1 MKSTELKRL
10 IREEVKNIINE
21 GTPLGDMQKT
31 LNRLDIHVNKI
42 IREFDDENYDDVGN
56 FISTVKRS
64 VEQLRGILWR
74 LNNQKTKVRI

>member
-1 MKSTELKRL
+1 MKSNELKRL

-21 GTPLGDMQKT
+21 GTPLGDMQKILT
-31 LNRLDIHVNKI
+31 QLDIQVNKT
-42 IREFDDENYDDVGN
+42 IRQFDDENYDDVGN

>member
-1 MKSTELKRL
+1 MKSNELKRL

-21 GTPLGDMQKT
+21 GTPLGDMQKILT
-31 LNRLDIHVNKI
+31 QLDVQVNKT
-42 IREFDDENYDDVGN
+42 IRQFDDENYDDVGN

>member
-1 MKSTELKRL
+1 MKSNELKRL

-21 GTPLGDMQKT
+21 GTPLGDMQKILT
-31 LNRLDIHVNKI
+31 QLDIQLNKT
-42 IREFDDENYDDVGN
+42 IRQFDDENYDDVGN

>member
-1 MKSTELKRL
+1 MKSNELKRL

-21 GTPLGDMQKT
+21 GTPLGDMQKILT
-31 LNRLDIHVNKI
+31 QLDVQVNKT
-42 IREFDDENYDDVGN
+42 IRQLDDENYDDVGN

>member
-1 MKSTELKRL
+1 MKSNELKRL

-21 GTPLGDMQKT
+21 GTPLGDMQKILT
-31 LNRLDIHVNKI
+31 QLDVQVNKI

-64 VEQLRGILWR
+64 VEQLMGILWR
-74 LNNQKTKVRI
+74 LNNQKTKVKI

>member
-64 VEQLRGILWR
+64 VEQLMGILWR
-74 LNNQKTKVRI
+74 LNNQKTKVKI

>member
-10 IREEVKNIINE
+10 IRGEVKNIINE

-64 VEQLRGILWR
+64 VEQLMGILWR
-74 LNNQKTKVRI
+74 LNNQKTKVKI